1 MTNITLD
8 DLKKVEDYFKD
19 ITKLDE
25 TATSVYINEHE
36 HLVIIGKYKDIS
48 YKLFYTYMLSQLHY
62 YCMSV
67 GYRYHAIEIENRE
80 DFYPSI
86 KKAISILK
94 EDVDNNEWYYYRWP
108 KEG

>member
-25 TATSVYINEHE
+25 TATSIYINDYN
-36 HLVIIGKYKDIS
+36 HLVILGRYKEVS
-48 YKLFYTYMLSQLHY
+48 YKLFYVCKFNQLHY

-67 GYRYHAIEIENRE
+67 GYMYHTIEIENRE

>member
-25 TATSVYINEHE
+25 TATSVYINDYN
-36 HLVIIGKYKDIS
+36 HLVMLGEYKGVS
-48 YKLFYTYMLSQLHY
+48 YKLFYVWKLNQLHY

-67 GYRYHAIEIENRE
+67 GYKYHTIEIENRE

-86 KKAISILK
+86 KQVINNLK
-94 EDVDNNEWYYYRWP
+94 EDVDNNE
-108 KEG
+108 